1 MNSKKIIQLS
11 TTQKIMLSFLCAIL
25 VGSFLLALPIS
36 SATGEAVPYRCFI
49 YGYHIHMCDRSGDG
63 SHIFHLERLGTDRDP
78 VSDPVGR
85 SGSHYGHVRCDDGTA
100 QTTGT
105 G

>member
-1 MNSKKIIQLS
+1 MECVMNSKKIIQLS

-36 SATGEAVPYRCFI
+36 SATGEAVP

>member
-1 MNSKKIIQLS
+1 
-11 TTQKIMLSFLCAIL
+11 
-25 VGSFLLALPIS
+25 
-36 SATGEAVPYRCFI
+36 
-49 YGYHIHMCDRSGDG
+49 MCDRSGDG